1 MLIDFTTP
9 NWLIIYFHCI
19 GSLSMF
25 LNLGTTYLILFKS
38 DKIDNFR
45 YFLLLFQILCTHTD
59 LYLTFLI
66 IPMPL
71 SPLIA
76 GHCNGILASYF
87 KIWSHYLI
95 ALIITALIS
104 QMECLVYCFVRKHQ
118 IISKLV
124 SRHVLSDGWY
134 VFGTI
139 LSFSVPIIVGVVFSQ
154 AGMRRED
161 QMDYVRQ
168 NYPNF
173 VQSLLPLDN
182 FSIYSTNP
190 LLISII
196 IATSG
201 GGCLC
206 GFLFIIIT
214 IEC

>member
-1 MLIDFTTP
+1 
-9 NWLIIYFHCI
+9 
-19 GSLSMF
+19 
-25 LNLGTTYLILFKS
+25 
-38 DKIDNFR
+38 
-45 YFLLLFQILCTHTD
+45 
-59 LYLTFLI
+59 
-66 IPMPL
+66 
-71 SPLIA
+71 
-76 GHCNGILASYF
+76 
-87 KIWSHYLI
+87 
-95 ALIITALIS
+95 
-104 QMECLVYCFVRKHQ
+104 MECLVYCFVRKHQ

-214 IEC
+214 IDMLKMLKEVQTKVSLASFNRYKNAVTSLLAQLSTSSLLLAPLFLFVILVASQIENSHGAAEILVGIMTFHSPVNAVVLVVTTPPFRNYVLR